1 MAQIK
6 VIDVNVDVTHH
17 LHALRVAGVE
27 SIFAYLNPLGSN
39 EKAIT
44 PARARAIRDAGLRL
58 GLVSEGWGDFAHH
71 GISASAGLRD
81 AKHALRMAP
90 TLGVTGEATIYFAVD
105 TDATWGQIISLVIPY
120 FKAIHE
126 HIGGLRVGCYGSGA
140 VCETLLQQQLVERA
154 WLAQSR
160 GWLRSREFALTD
172 KWALKQLMP
181 SHIAGVSCD
190 PNVAQSVVSGTN
202 PVAYE
207 IGDFVPFGAP
217 VAPDTPVA
225 SADVPRDT

>member
-44 PARARAIRDAGLRL
+44 PPRARAIRDAGLRL

-71 GISASAGLRD
+71 GISSSAGKRD
-81 AKHALRMAP
+81 ALHAVRTAP
-90 TLGVTGEATIYFAVD
+90 LLGLNGEATIYFAVD

-140 VCETLLQQQLVERA
+140 VCETLLQQQLVTHA

-172 KWALKQLMP
+172 KWALRQLMP

-190 PNVAQSVVSGTN
+190 PNEGRG
-202 PVAYE
+202 E

-217 VAPDTPVA
+217 VVPDTPVA
-225 SADVPRDT
+225 SADVPRAT